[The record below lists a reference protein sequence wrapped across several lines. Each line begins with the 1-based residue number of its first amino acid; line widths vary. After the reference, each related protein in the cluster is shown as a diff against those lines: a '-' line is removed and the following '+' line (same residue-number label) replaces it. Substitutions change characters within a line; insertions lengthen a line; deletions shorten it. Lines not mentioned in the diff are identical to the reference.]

1 MGKRFL
7 DAFKG
12 AILRGESLG
21 DALKNLSLDL
31 ADLALNEVKTGGVFG
46 LFGKLGKLF
55 GGGFFCLTGRPVTA

>member
-21 DALKNLSLDL
+21 DVLKSLARDL
-31 ADLALNEVKTGGVFG
+31 AELTLNEVKTGGVFG
-46 LFGKLGKLF
+46 LFGKLGELF